1 MDFVDVGQGLVINLA
16 LVARVTYDHVP
27 LPDGSNLL
35 EVTIYLAIPNQA
47 EKEGLVKYRL
57 SGYSASRFLTYLFA
71 RTQSSTFGEEVPP
84 PLPQETTGS

>member
-1 MDFVDVGQGLVINLA
+1 MDFVDVGQGLIINLA
-16 LVARVTYDHVP
+16 LVARVTYEQVP
-27 LPDGSNLL
+27 LPDGSTML

-71 RTQSSTFGEEVPP
+71 RTQSGPFPEE
-84 PLPQETTGS
+84 ETPSP